1 MVDYMAI
8 DLSEISY
15 FQLTLSSLKYVVQI
29 DPIYF

>member
-1 MVDYMAI
+1 MAI

-15 FQLTLSSLKYVVQI
+15 FQLTLSLLKYVVRI